1 MPKSQQTLLTKV
13 DEVKIP
19 MSDLSE
25 IFSFVCICI
34 CLLNAGVTRAI
45 LTQAGVN
52 MPDGLVVTKEE
63 NDWDYNGAFPAVVK
77 PTKVENSVGV
87 ELVRT
92 KEEMEAAIERAW
104 AFGDALIIDAFVP
117 GREVGCI
124 KELFFFML
132 N

>member
-1 MPKSQQTLLTKV
+1 
-13 DEVKIP
+13 
-19 MSDLSE
+19 
-25 IFSFVCICI
+25 
-34 CLLNAGVTRAI
+34 
-45 LTQAGVN
+45 
-52 MPDGLVVTKEE
+52 MPDGLVVIKEE
-63 NDWDYNGAFPAVVK
+63 NDWDYNGPFPAVVK

-124 KELFFFML
+124 FELFFSF
-132 N
+132 

>member
-1 MPKSQQTLLTKV
+1 MPKSQQTLSTKV

-19 MSDLSE
+19 TSDLSA

-77 PTKVENSVGV
+77 PTKMENSVGV

-124 KELFFFML
+124 FELFFSF
-132 N
+132 

>member
-1 MPKSQQTLLTKV
+1 MKSLYPYQIFLQF
-13 DEVKIP
+13 
-19 MSDLSE
+19 
-25 IFSFVCICI
+25 FSFVCISIYI

-45 LTQAGVN
+45 LTQAGVK

-77 PTKVENSVGV
+77 PTKMENSVGV
-87 ELVRT
+87 ELVRN

-117 GREVGCI
+117 GREVGC
-124 KELFFFML
+124 KKGLFL
-132 N
+132 